1 MRDLPLA
8 RLQIT
13 ALVAVTS
20 PAATPC
26 VTRSGCAHAT
36 AQSVQPTTN
45 GSVSVYRTRSV
56 FIRCPPKVVAA
67 LEAFQANGASAA
79 YWRTSAFAQKR
90 SFDHPVGAAQ
100 HRVGNSNA
108 ERLGSTLIDDQLGL
122 GRPFD
127 RDAGRLCALQDPV
140 GYSRTAP
147 LRIGDFRAVRHQSAN
162 LGPLRAMPDEREPV
176 AQRGLDDLAA
186 ARDKRVRRRKS
197 HRDNSRSP

>member
-67 LEAFQANGASAA
+67 P
-79 YWRTSAFAQKR
+79 AQKR

-100 HRVGNSNA
+100 HRAGNSNA

-122 GRPFD
+122 GRAFD
-127 RDAGRLCALQDPV
+127 RDGGRLHALQDPV
-140 GYSRTAP
+140 RYSGTAP
-147 LRIGDFRAVRHQSAN
+147 LRVGDFRAVRHQSAN
-162 LGPLRAMPDEREPV
+162 LGPFREIGRAHV
-176 AQRGLDDLAA
+176 
-186 ARDKRVRRRKS
+186 
-197 HRDNSRSP
+197 